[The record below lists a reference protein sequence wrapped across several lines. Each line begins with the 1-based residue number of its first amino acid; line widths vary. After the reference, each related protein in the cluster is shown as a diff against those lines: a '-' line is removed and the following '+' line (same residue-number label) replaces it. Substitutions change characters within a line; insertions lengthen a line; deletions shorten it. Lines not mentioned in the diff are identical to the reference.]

1 MFGIRKS
8 RLDVTRKAWIVLALV
23 SAAEGIANAIMLGFF
38 VCDWRADLLFSE
50 WMSSQELRDRN

>member
-8 RLDVTRKAWIVLALV
+8 RLDVTRKAWIALSLV
-23 SAAEGIANAIMLGFF
+23 TVAEGVVNCAMLGFY

-50 WMSSQELRDRN
+50 WMDRNKV